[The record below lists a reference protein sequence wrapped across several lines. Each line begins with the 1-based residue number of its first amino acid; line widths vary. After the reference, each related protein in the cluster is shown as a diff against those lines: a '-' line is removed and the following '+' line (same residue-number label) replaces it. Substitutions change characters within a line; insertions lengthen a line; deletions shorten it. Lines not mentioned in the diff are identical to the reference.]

1 MRREFRPSRIVIMVT
16 VVIFLLLLGVAI
28 FLEHAR
34 YVKPVDDYQ
43 GKTLIRNGVAYYPR
57 QDITVLLVLGI
68 DQEGPA
74 VDSGSYNNAGDADAV
89 MLVIF
94 DETKGSI

>member
-34 YVKPVDDYQ
+34 YVKPVDIHSSSS
-43 GKTLIRNGVAYYPR
+43 TLSIRSNPLNLFVAS
-57 QDITVLLVLGI
+57 TV
-68 DQEGPA
+68 
-74 VDSGSYNNAGDADAV
+74 
-89 MLVIF
+89 
-94 DETKGSI
+94 